1 MEKAL
6 RFEAYRNIGFE
17 NEKPKTERLVLSNSL
32 NKGEI
37 GDLVIVIGPNNAG
50 KSNVLNGLVS
60 YGASRLEKRDVT
72 DLFINENCKQPSL
85 TLSYKTDNGDE
96 YSLCKEYGQSSCK
109 IHYPKLR
116 NDESISLTYTTK
128 ETLVNDIQQLCNFEK
143 SIGKDCFSSITKRF
157 CLSELSD
164 EDFERVVKEVFEQ
177 LETIPKPA
185 SPAMSNVQASF
196 VVHKRNQFPVSLS
209 IYKDFVQNRDHKNDI
224 KILEDSFHNKYGY
237 EFSSKVYKYQEE
249 KVSNNNLNCEYESL
263 SNSRFF
269 KELFSAIGIELS
281 TVVNTYNLFRE
292 QNNRGHLQQLQDKL
306 NLEMKRV
313 SDKFNQLYYL
323 KDLPYSFNLALET
336 TGIWFSIFRGGQALS
351 LDYQSDGFKWF
362 FNLYFGL
369 LNSNNLNP
377 GDIIVMDEPAT
388 NLHPQ
393 GQKQLRAFLKEF
405 AISNDIIIVIATH
418 SPFLIDI
425 DYLDELRIVV
435 NKNNITS
442 IINNFAAVNPDD
454 PDSLLPIKESL
465 TVDNHV
471 ICNPDQ
477 NVVFVEGITDYNYLV
492 AFKKILKREEL
503 TFLPINGLGNN
514 KESNEKISKRLLEIR
529 RHNPRL
535 LVDNDKAGQ
544 SMEKV
549 NANDSELEV
558 ISLGDVDPNFKTIE
572 SLFSPEDL
580 KNFGLVDN
588 KGNFIKHASTS
599 TLFKNQVLKNID
611 SISEETKKNFEK
623 LFERLCN

>member
-17 NEKPKTERLVLSNSL
+17 NEKPKSERLVLSNSL

-50 KSNVLNGLVS
+50 KSNVLDGLVS
-60 YGASRLEKRDVT
+60 YGASRLERRDVT
-72 DLFINENCKQPSL
+72 DLFIDEDCKRPSL
-85 TLSYKTDNGDE
+85 TLSYKTDNGEE
-96 YSLCKEYGQSSCK
+96 YSLRKEYGQNSYK
-109 IHYPKLR
+109 IHYPELKR
-116 NDESISLTYTTK
+116 NNSISLTYTTK
-128 ETLVNDIQQLCNFEK
+128 ETLVNDIQQLCNYEK
-143 SIGKDCFSSITKRF
+143 NIGKDSFSSIAKRF
-157 CLSELSD
+157 CLSDLSD

-196 VVHKRNQFPVSLS
+196 VVHKRNQFPVNLS
-209 IYKDFVQNRDHKNDI
+209 IYKDFVQNRVHKNDI
-224 KILEDSFHNKYGY
+224 KVLEDSFHNKYEY

-249 KVSNNNLNCEYESL
+249 KVSNNNLNCDYESL

-313 SDKFNQLYYL
+313 TDKFNQLYYL

-492 AFKKILKREEL
+492 AFKKILKKEEL

-514 KESNEKISKRLLEIR
+514 KESNEKISKRLIEIR

-535 LVDNDKAGQ
+535 LVDNDRAGQ